1 MDKKK
6 KRRYILPLM
15 ILIFSLAGIGM
26 IFYITYQWDNKYT
39 YSTDASVHVL
49 SDGWEFYPDS
59 SYSFGQEDGLLPENR
74 KIITIGQFGNFASVN
89 QESSP
94 FGTAVYRKFL
104 YLEPQSGGWLLE
116 LPEVFSACKIYV
128 NGELIRTYGDISRDN
143 YSIYIK
149 NTLIPLPDGNVEIII
164 QASNYSHYYSGLYY
178 PPLLGGTDAVTQ
190 LVARQLIFY
199 AFLCFFTLGCAV
211 VSFTVWFRRQADS
224 LYVAYGLLCLAF
236 AVHISYP
243 LVHWIGVNAGV
254 LPYVIED
261 TAYFVV
267 LTCMTVLTYRLSG
280 SVWHRRVN
288 VACYLFAIIMTVFPV
303 FAFYILFPVFPQ
315 FVTVYSSIIAFSKII
330 MSMYLITASFL
341 GALHNPQRVWL
352 LSGNAVFGFGILF
365 DYLSAGWFE
374 PVRFGWQTEYCGF
387 IMVLLFMVLILNY
400 NRRVISEREYLMEH
414 LQDEVERKTIYLTS
428 MMEERKQFLSA
439 VAHDLK
445 APVAAINTYIDYIRS
460 SGIGTD
466 DELLHYLDVIDHKSS
481 QIQDNVQSLQL
492 FHTENSSREFPDVLD
507 CNEFLRFVYEETI
520 PYAEAN
526 GLYYR
531 LELPEETCCIYG
543 KKENLFRAFENLVI
557 NATEHTEVEGTI
569 ILKAV
574 YTKEEAEITFAD
586 DGEGIPAES
595 LEKIFDYE
603 FSTKGKKGLSGL
615 GLYFTR
621 ISIEEYGGSI
631 RAESKQGEY
640 TKFHIRLPKDYMEKI
655 KRE

>member
-6 KRRYILPLM
+6 NSKNYILPLL
-15 ILIFSLAGIGM
+15 ILFLSLAGIGI
-26 IFYITYQWDNKYT
+26 IFYLTYRWDNKYT
-39 YSTDASVHVL
+39 YSTDEEVHVL
-49 SDGWEFYPDS
+49 FDGWEFYPDS
-59 SYSFGQEDGLLPENR
+59 SYTPGQEDSLWQEEGD
-74 KIITIGQFGNFASVN
+74 IITIGQFGNFGRYN
-89 QESSP
+89 QDSSP
-94 FGTAVYRKFL
+94 FGTAVYRKLL
-104 YLEPQSGGWLLE
+104 YLEPQMGGWLLE
-116 LPEVFSACKIYV
+116 LPEIFSACKIYV
-128 NGELIRTYGDISRDN
+128 NGELIHAYGDISREN
-143 YSIYIK
+143 YSVYIK
-149 NTLIPLPDGNVEIII
+149 NTLIPLPDGNVEIVI

-178 PPLLGGTDAVTQ
+178 PPLLGETDTVTK
-190 LVARQLIFY
+190 LMARQIIFY

-236 AVHISYP
+236 ALHISYP
-243 LVHWIGVNAGV
+243 LMHWIGINAGV

-261 TAYFVV
+261 TAYFAV

-280 SVWHRRVN
+280 PVWHRHIYSG
-288 VACYLFAIIMTVFPV
+288 CYLFSVMMLVFPML
-303 FAFYILFPVFPQ
+303 AFYVLFPAFPQ
-315 FVTVYSSIIAFSKII
+315 FVRGYSLIIGLSKII
-330 MSMYLITASFL
+330 MSVYLITASFL
-341 GALHNPQRVWL
+341 GAIHNPQRVWL
-352 LSGNAVFGFGILF
+352 LSGNAVFGFGVLF
-365 DYLSAGWFE
+365 DYLSAGQYE

-387 IMVLLFMVLILNY
+387 IMVLLFTVLILNY

-414 LQDEVERKTIYLTS
+414 LQNEVDRKTIYLTS

-466 DELLHYLDVIDHKSS
+466 DELLHYLDVIDHKSA

-492 FHTENSSREFPDVLD
+492 FHTENSSRESPVLLD
-507 CNEFLRFVYEETI
+507 CNEFLKFVYEETF

-526 GLYYR
+526 GIYYK
-531 LELPEETCCIYG
+531 LELPRETCSIYG

-557 NATEHTEVEGTI
+557 NATEHTRMYGTVT
-569 ILKAV
+569 LKV
-574 YTKEEAEITFAD
+574 IYTKENAEITFAD
-586 DGEGIPAES
+586 NGEGIAAEN

-603 FSTKGKKGLSGL
+603 FSTKGRKGLSGL

-631 RAESKQGEY
+631 RAESRQGEY
-640 TKFHIRLPKDYMEKI
+640 TVFHISLPRDYLEKL
-655 KRE
+655 KR